1 MFENLKET
9 LEKGI
14 DYAFMTSEKVA
25 KAAKELAKENNL
37 TKEEAK
43 KLLDYLQ
50 KKSDETRQNLETTL
64 QDFLKA
70 SLKKMDIPTKEE
82 IRKLEERIK
91 KLEGKK
97 KPALARKKVTPK
109 AKITPKA
116 KK

>member
-1 MFENLKET
+1 MFENLKEK
-9 LEKGI
+9 LDKGI
-14 DYAFMTSEKVA
+14 EYAFMTSEKIT

-50 KKSDETRQNLETTL
+50 KKSEETRDNLEKTM

-70 SLKKMDIPTKEE
+70 SLKKMEIPSREDMK
-82 IRKLEERIK
+82 KLEERIR

-97 KPALARKKVTPK
+97 KPAVAKKRTTPK
-109 AKITPKA
+109 TKPKPKA
-116 KK
+116 TK

>member
-9 LEKGI
+9 LDKGI
-14 DYAFMTSEKVA
+14 EYAFMTSEKIA

-50 KKSDETRQNLETTL
+50 QKSEQTRDNLEKTV
-64 QDFLKA
+64 QDFIKA
-70 SLKKMDIPTKEE
+70 NLKKMDIPTREDMK
-82 IRKLEERIK
+82 KLEERMK

-97 KPALARKKVTPK
+97 KPAKKKVVSKPK
-109 AKITPKA
+109 AKA

>member
-9 LEKGI
+9 LDKGI
-14 DYAFMTSEKVA
+14 EYAFMTSEKIA

-50 KKSDETRQNLETTL
+50 QKSEQTRDNLEKTV
-64 QDFLKA
+64 QDFIKA
-70 SLKKMDIPTKEE
+70 HLKKMDIPTREDV
-82 IRKLEERIK
+82 RKLEERLR

-97 KPALARKKVTPK
+97 KPAKKKVVAKPK
-109 AKITPKA
+109 AKA

>member
-14 DYAFMTSEKVA
+14 DYAFMTSEKIA

-43 KLLDYLQ
+43 KLIDFLQ
-50 KKSDETRQNLETTL
+50 KKSEETRQNLEKTL
-64 QDFLKA
+64 QDLLKA
-70 SLKKMDIPTKEE
+70 SLKKMEIPTREE
-82 IRKLEERIK
+82 IQKLENRIS

-97 KPALARKKVTPK
+97 KPAAAKKKVVPKTKPK
-109 AKITPKA
+109 ATT

>member
-9 LEKGI
+9 LDKGI
-14 DYAFMTSEKVA
+14 EYAFMTSEKIA
-25 KAAKELAKENNL
+25 NAAKELAKENNL

-50 KKSDETRQNLETTL
+50 KKSEETRQNMEKTM

-70 SLKKMDIPTKEE
+70 SLKKMDIPSKEDVK
-82 IRKLEERIK
+82 KLEDRIR

-97 KPALARKKVTPK
+97 KPAAAKKKVVPKPKPK
-109 AKITPKA
+109 AKA